1 MEASEAR
8 GGRAKPVA
16 DGERSATE
24 TRGGGRLAVWI
35 RSIELWFSYFPTS
48 TTTDSARQKRV
59 IHSLATDLR
68 ITLSLKKP
76 GCTYV
81 RLTRRR
87 LCRREVSIR
96 LHFGNVTLSSLNATK
111 LSMPVLVLTGE
122 KASGDAFDGTA
133 TRVRSNVHFRQ
144 FQTFGNLTDY

>member
-1 MEASEAR
+1 MRSLNTSPILSVGIKAVNARRSWRLTVERVRPLMEASEAR

-59 IHSLATDLR
+59 IQDRKST
-68 ITLSLKKP
+68 
-76 GCTYV
+76 
-81 RLTRRR
+81 RL
-87 LCRREVSIR
+87 
-96 LHFGNVTLSSLNATK
+96 NSS
-111 LSMPVLVLTGE
+111 
-122 KASGDAFDGTA
+122 
-133 TRVRSNVHFRQ
+133 
-144 FQTFGNLTDY
+144 